1 MKKCRFLGIDG
12 GNARFIGGFDWFQV
26 NVWWLGSEIV

>member
-12 GNARFIGGFDWFQV
+12 GNARFIGDFDWFQV
-26 NVWWLGSEIV
+26 SVWWLGSEIV